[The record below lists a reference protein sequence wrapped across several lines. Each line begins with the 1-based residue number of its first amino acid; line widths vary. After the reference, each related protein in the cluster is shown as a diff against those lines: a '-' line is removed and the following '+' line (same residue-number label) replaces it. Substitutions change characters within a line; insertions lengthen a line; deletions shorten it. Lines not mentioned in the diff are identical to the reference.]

1 MSQNFKKILGIDLG
15 TKYIGLAIG
24 DNILKLATGL
34 EVIEYKNKQDFIE
47 KLKGVILEYDINLII
62 LGLPLNMDGSEGPK
76 AKEARAIGEKIKVD
90 LNTVVEM
97 IDEGL
102 TTDQA
107 IRELH
112 AGDGKVGKQRDK
124 INMIAA
130 SIILQNYLDNLPKD
144 ISK

>member
-1 MSQNFKKILGIDLG
+1 MSEQTRRLLGIDLG

-24 DNILKLATGL
+24 DSGLRIATGL
-34 EVIEYKNKQDFIE
+34 DVVEFKGKLEFLEIVRGIIKEYEID
-47 KLKGVILEYDINLII
+47 LVV
-62 LGLPLNMDGSEGPK
+62 LGLPLNMDGSEGNK
-76 AKEARAIGEKIKVD
+76 AKEAKQFAEKIRGLSVKVE
-90 LNTVVEM
+90 L

-112 AGDGKVGKQRDK
+112 ASDGKVGKQREK

-130 SIILQNYLDNLPKD
+130 AIILQNYLDNLPPD
-144 ISK
+144 IL

>member
-1 MSQNFKKILGIDLG
+1 MSKRILGIDLG
-15 TKYIGLAIG
+15 TRFIGLAIG
-24 DNILKLATGL
+24 DSGLKIATGL
-34 EVIEYKNKQDFIE
+34 EVIEFKGKAAFLERLRAAIKENEIE
-47 KLKGVILEYDINLII
+47 LVV
-62 LGLPLNMDGSEGPK
+62 LGLPLNMDGTEGAK
-76 AKEARAIGEKIKVD
+76 AKEARSYAEKIKGE
-90 LNTVVEM
+90 LNIAVEL

-130 SIILQNYLDNLPKD
+130 SIILQNYLDCCPDDNLP
-144 ISK
+144 